1 MLSGFVANH
10 VPLSPRFVVVHN
22 HFTGLKFVLE
32 PSGGSA
38 ASDPKRAEVVLI
50 DDFGNFAVV
59 RSVNIS
65 LLSRRI
71 DPLIPDPSP
80 VDLSA
85 ETGRTGVAV
94 FNQVEVKVTGK
105 HVFTVRFILDHK
117 QCTASPEFLQ
127 LSDNE
132 TERIC
137 NSRRLA
143 ATGQEFMCV
152 LATVLI
158 SAIDLVFFLF
168 FS

>member
-1 MLSGFVANH
+1 
-10 VPLSPRFVVVHN
+10 VPLSPRFAVVHY

-50 DDFGNFAVV
+50 DEFGNFAAVS
-59 RSVNIS
+59 SVNIA
-65 LLSRRI
+65 LLSRRV

-80 VDLSA
+80 VALSA
-85 ETGRTGVAV
+85 ETGPTGVAV
-94 FNQVEVKVTGK
+94 LTQVQVRVTGK
-105 HVFTVRFILDHK
+105 HVFTVRFIHNHK

-137 NSRRLA
+137 NARRLA
-143 ATGQEFMCV
+143 ATGRDV
-152 LATVLI
+152 LSQPA
-158 SAIDLVFFLF
+158 SACIRCP
-168 FS
+168 SR